1 MNSLIQI
8 VDPKTR
14 APWEPKAEYADY
26 ILTEHHE
33 SSADL
38 LFFYFTFVPLF
49 YMHNTLKSGK
59 DIVSFVPFQS

>member
-38 LFFYFTFVPLF
+38 PFF
-49 YMHNTLKSGK
+49 
-59 DIVSFVPFQS
+59 